1 MSGFHLRPQ
10 RSLDDLVR
18 LACSTDPQEA
28 EEHPRR
34 LALAPRAA
42 LGLGVVLLAL
52 ALVLALRTVT
62 GAASGGQGA
71 VPPATSASAAA
82 TPDGARSGA
91 VPSIADPAPSSASP
105 ASGGQDVVVHV
116 TGAVV
121 SPGVVHLPAGSR
133 VTDAL
138 TAAGGPSADAD
149 TSQINLA
156 RPLADGEQVRVP
168 RAGEDASAW
177 DAQAPTAATGT
188 PGASPG
194 QGQVNI
200 NTADAGEL
208 ERLPGIG
215 PALAQ
220 RIVDYRREH
229 GRFGAVEDL
238 TDVPGIGPAKLRAL
252 KEVATV

>member
-1 MSGFHLRPQ
+1 M
-10 RSLDDLVR
+10 
-18 LACSTDPQEA
+18 
-28 EEHPRR
+28 
-34 LALAPRAA
+34 
-42 LGLGVVLLAL
+42 
-52 ALVLALRTVT
+52 
-62 GAASGGQGA
+62 
-71 VPPATSASAAA
+71 
-82 TPDGARSGA
+82 
-91 VPSIADPAPSSASP
+91 
-105 ASGGQDVVVHV
+105 VHV

-177 DAQAPTAATGT
+177 DARAPTAATGS